1 MLPLAG
7 FEDMPILR
15 TLLFETARRVASDP
29 ELRAR
34 AIELTRREVLPR
46 ARVAA
51 RVAGEEVARRKA
63 RLDQDWQ
70 AARDDAGPGA
80 TRSEIAGRLVRRK
93 LTPDRS

>member
-1 MLPLAG
+1 
-7 FEDMPILR
+7 MPILR

-46 ARVAA
+46 VRVAA
-51 RVAGEEVARRKA
+51 RAAGEEVARRKA

-70 AARDDAGPGA
+70 AARDEAGQDA
-80 TRSEIAGRLVRRK
+80 TRSEVAGRLVRRK
-93 LTPDRS
+93 FKPERS